1 MRKLKSN
8 PTFNDNESKT
18 SRFNNKLEENKHTNQ
33 ETQQISMPLSKWQQ
47 ILAAQQ
53 EMQLSVQTLE
63 QKNQELLQSNQ
74 QLAQTNQNQQLEMQ
88 NMQEKIEKLNGSDII
103 LKRNNELEK
112 QIKDVLQEQETT
124 VQACNKQLEDMEQT
138 VKSQQKEINQQWQS
152 INHEQKKL
160 EENNK
165 QFKKKVDKEALD
177 KFKTYQTQE
186 IANIMGIILIMF
198 TPIFILFGQHDWFRS
213 DTIQLFHYE
222 GQLIGGFWNWAV
234 DIVLSIWHW
243 QWTWGTIL
251 GFPLVRW
258 IAIVLAT
265 VIWVIIFII
274 ILLSIIFGIPS
285 LFIVAIIFA
294 LIGYKVPEDKRH
306 IDSLWLILCLLSF
319 LAISGWIKG
328 LIGYFTHIDLNLWL
342 ILAIGLIMGN
352 IIRFIK
358 YHT

>member
-1 MRKLKSN
+1 M
-8 PTFNDNESKT
+8 
-18 SRFNNKLEENKHTNQ
+18 
-33 ETQQISMPLSKWQQ
+33 
-47 ILAAQQ
+47 
-53 EMQLSVQTLE
+53 
-63 QKNQELLQSNQ
+63 
-74 QLAQTNQNQQLEMQ
+74 
-88 NMQEKIEKLNGSDII
+88 
-103 LKRNNELEK
+103 
-112 QIKDVLQEQETT
+112 LQEQETT

-138 VKSQQKEINQQWQS
+138 VKSQQKEINQQWQA

-186 IANIMGIILIMF
+186 IANIMGIILIIF
-198 TPIFILFGQHDWFRS
+198 IPIFILFGQHDWFRS

-234 DIVLSIWHW
+234 DIMLSIWHW

-274 ILLSIIFGIPS
+274 ILLSIIFGIPG

-319 LAISGWIKG
+319 LVTSSWIKG
-328 LIGYFTHIDLNLWL
+328 VIEYFSHIDINLWL
-342 ILAIGLIMGN
+342 LLAIGLITGN
-352 IIRFIK
+352 IIRFIN
-358 YHT
+358 YN